1 MISILAVG
9 GHCLVYQ
16 QGQIRNQ
23 APRTVQNTQI
33 FYSIPFGSSHCTVI
47 VVEKKV
53 QGQTIKTRG
62 TSILLNQVH
71 LKQGS
76 LNIDRAFVSAAR
88 NNDIWV

>member
-23 APRTVQNTQI
+23 APRTVQNTQM
-33 FYSIPFGSSHCTVI
+33 FYSIPFVSSHGTI
-47 VVEKKV
+47 NVVEKKFKV
-53 QGQTIKTRG
+53 KRSKHEALQF
-62 TSILLNQVH
+62 NQVH
-71 LKQGS
+71 VFFKYRSIL
-76 LNIDRAFVSAAR
+76 AFVSAAR